1 MAIADAV
8 KPVKTLDLDELGKAV
23 ADKFAKVAWGPAS
36 PEANNKIGLPVT
48 LQNLLGDP
56 LIKKERLRLTC
67 TAGAT
72 MALGPANKGT
82 VLAGSGTS
90 DLLVET
96 DLELGLFDLEV
107 TYAGTGTVTVVA
119 GASQGSSLVDC
130 SASTDL
136 LFA

>member
-8 KPVKTLDLDELGKAV
+8 KPVKSTDLDEVAKAL
-23 ADKFAKVAWGPAS
+23 ADKFAKVAWGPQS
-36 PEANNKIGLPVT
+36 PEADNKIGLPVT

-56 LIKKERLRLTC
+56 LVKKERLRLTC
-67 TAGAT
+67 SEGAT
-72 MALGPANKGT
+72 MAIGPANKGT

-107 TYAGTGTVTVVA
+107 TYAGIGTVTVVA
-119 GASQGSSLVDC
+119 GGTQGSGLVDC
-130 SASTDL
+130 GTSVDL
-136 LFA
+136 VFA